1 VAARQEGRLEYPVS
15 VLVVHPLVTTVDPV
29 QVDLQ
34 DSVDLAVL
42 QLDIRVV
49 PVQELLQVYAEAE
62 APLRDIMAAL
72 QQAVLPPDSV
82 FPVLVP
88 VLVQVPQGVAADQT
102 STVHFDFFVP
112 THRMAAL
119 VSMKPQPVSPAQQ
132 IPTLPDSE
140 HLDLDGQVS
149 VGQG

>member
-1 VAARQEGRLEYPVS
+1 
-15 VLVVHPLVTTVDPV
+15 
-29 QVDLQ
+29 
-34 DSVDLAVL
+34 
-42 QLDIRVV
+42 
-49 PVQELLQVYAEAE
+49 
-62 APLRDIMAAL
+62 MADL

-102 STVHFDFFVP
+102 STVHFGFFVP
-112 THRMAAL
+112 TRRMAAL